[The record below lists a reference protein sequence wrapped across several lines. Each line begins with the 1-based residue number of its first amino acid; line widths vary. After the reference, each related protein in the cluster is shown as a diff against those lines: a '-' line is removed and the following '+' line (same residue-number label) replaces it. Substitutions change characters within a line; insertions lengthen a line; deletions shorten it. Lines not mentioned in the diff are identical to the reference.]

1 MQENKRVL
9 KRKNI
14 MSELLKNILRF
25 ILLIIIQVFILN
37 HILIYDFVTP
47 SLYLLFILLL
57 PFNTSRWGLMFCGFL
72 LGLCLDIFMN
82 TQGMHAAACVLIAYL
97 RPTIMDILTPQK
109 GFDTIRIT
117 PSVSTM
123 GWVPFLIYAA
133 ILTFIHHVLFFTLEI
148 FDFHDFFY
156 ISSKILLST
165 VLTLAMIL
173 VYEMLFTSS
182 KAAS

>member
-1 MQENKRVL
+1 
-9 KRKNI
+9 
-14 MSELLKNILRF
+14 MSEFFKNILRF
-25 ILLIIIQVFILN
+25 ILLIFLQVFILN

-57 PFNTSRWGLMFCGFL
+57 PFTMPRWAVMLCSFL

-82 TQGMHAAACVLIAYL
+82 TQGMHAAACVLIGYL
-97 RPTIMDILTPQK
+97 RPALMNILTPQK
-109 GFDTIRIT
+109 GFDTLRIT

-123 GWVPFLIYAA
+123 GWAPFLIYAA
-133 ILTFIHHVLFFTLEI
+133 VLTFIHHIVFFTLEV

-165 VLTLAMIL
+165 ILTLVMIAI
-173 VYEMLFTSS
+173 YEMLFIPFRPVS
-182 KAAS
+182 